1 MQKYEIIY
9 IDDDVDDD
17 YYNDDDHAMLA
28 WYDALLCNNT
38 GTPTPRTFRP

>member
-28 WYDALLCNNT
+28 
-38 GTPTPRTFRP
+38 